1 MWITIT
7 RGDNLE
13 DLSDL
18 SGKQGEQSVIQP
30 TNMVNNENLVIDNN
44 DEINR
49 NIVI

>member
-1 MWITIT
+1 MT

-18 SGKQGEQSVIQP
+18 SGKQDEQSVIQS
-30 TNMVNNENLVIDNN
+30 TNIVKNDNLVIDCN

-49 NIVI
+49 NILI